1 MRALFF
7 AFGSVSYAIFFLTFL
22 YLIGFLGNLAVP
34 KSIDSGIEGPFST
47 ALLVDSLLLALFA
60 VPHSV
65 MARPAFKRWW
75 TRFVAEPI
83 ERSVYVL
90 VSSLLVIL
98 LYWQWQPIGQE
109 VWNVEAPAAVIT
121 LRVLFFAGFGLVL
134 YASFLIDHFDLFG
147 LRQVYLH
154 LRGQPYQHRPFSTPS
169 LYKMV
174 RHPLY
179 VGWIMTFW
187 CTPAMT
193 LGHLTFAVLATGYIF
208 VAIIYEERDLIEVFG
223 DQYQRYRLTTPMI
236 LPFPRGSAG
245 GSGASAGS

>member
-7 AFGSVSYAIFFLTFL
+7 AYGSVCYLVFFGTFL
-22 YLIGFLGNLAVP
+22 YLVGFLGNLVVP
-34 KSIDSGIEGPFST
+34 KSIDSGAEGPLLT

-121 LRVLFFAGFGLVL
+121 LQGLFFAGFAVVL
-134 YASFLIDHFDLFG
+134 YATFLIDHFDLFG
-147 LRQVYLH
+147 MRQVYLH
-154 LRGQPYQHRPFSTPS
+154 LRGRPYTHHPFDTPS
-169 LYKMV
+169 MYRYV

-187 CTPAMT
+187 FTPTMT
-193 LGHLTFAVLATGYIF
+193 LGHLLFAALATGYIF
-208 VAIIYEERDLIEVFG
+208 VAIYFEERNLVEHFG
-223 DQYQRYRLTTPMI
+223 ETYVTYQKTTWMI
-236 LPFPRGSAG
+236 FPGPRGRGRA
-245 GSGASAGS
+245 